1 MTKRII
7 IVVVVLITMAMTYVG
22 IRNDMIRRADA
33 EEEIVYTVHVAKN
46 TDYGYVPKHDFEMS
60 KPSLEAHVK
69 LCWWEASWLESGDL
83 LLAFDA
89 DEDTWFVKLAGN
101 DREIK
106 ELQKIVKKFD
116 LLCTIPER

>member
-7 IVVVVLITMAMTYVG
+7 IVVVVLITMVMTYVG

-33 EEEIVYTVHVAKN
+33 EEEIVYTVHVVKN
-46 TDYGYVPKHDFEMS
+46 TEYGYVPKHDFEMS
-60 KPSLEAHVK
+60 KPSLEAHIK

-83 LLAFDA
+83 LMAFDA

-101 DREIK
+101 DPEIE

-116 LLCTIPER
+116 LLCTIPAK

>member
-7 IVVVVLITMAMTYVG
+7 IVAVVLITMVVTYVG
-22 IRNDMIRRADA
+22 IRNDMIRRANA
-33 EEEIVYTVHVAKN
+33 EEDIVYTVHVAKN
-46 TDYGYVPKHDFEMS
+46 TDYGYVPKYDFEMS

-69 LCWWEASWLESGDL
+69 LCWWEASWLSSGDL

-101 DREIK
+101 DPEIRIIR
-106 ELQKIVKKFD
+106 KIITEYGLKCKLPD
-116 LLCTIPER
+116 

>member
-7 IVVVVLITMAMTYVG
+7 IVVVVLITMVMTYVG
-22 IRNDMIRRADA
+22 TRNDMIRRADA
-33 EEEIVYTVHVAKN
+33 EEEIVYTVRVVKN
-46 TDYGYVPKHDFEMS
+46 TEYGYVPKHDFEMS
-60 KPSLEAHVK
+60 KPSLEAHIK

-83 LLAFDA
+83 LMAFDA

-101 DREIK
+101 DPEIE

-116 LLCTIPER
+116 LWCTIPAK